1 VSAAWDRNY
10 KNIIKNFLIG
20 KWEIWLFE
28 SFMLDVIFHIKLKN
42 EQNIE
47 NLLKIEWHLT
57 RNQIKLRIFKNISKL
72 TYLT

>member
-1 VSAAWDRNY
+1 MSAAWDRNY